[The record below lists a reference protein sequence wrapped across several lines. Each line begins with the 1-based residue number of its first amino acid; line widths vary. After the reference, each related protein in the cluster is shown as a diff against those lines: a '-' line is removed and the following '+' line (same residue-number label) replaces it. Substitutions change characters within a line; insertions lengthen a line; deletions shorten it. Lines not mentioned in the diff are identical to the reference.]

1 MLFGSSYSTDEIKF
15 IDDSQKKSQI
25 PQINDLHSLQSRKS
39 TNKSN
44 FVYTP
49 LPTEKLKR
57 KKSNKR
63 VKFNDNVDIVY
74 VESYKEFNKID
85 DDDFNIYDYIDQ
97 YANNDT
103 NNNNNNLTKN
113 NNNKKKDCGCTC
125 LII

>member
-85 DDDFNIYDYIDQ
+85 DDYFNNCGYFQIY
-97 YANNDT
+97 NNSYDT
-103 NNNNNNLTKN
+103 KKN
-113 NNNKKKDCGCTC
+113 NNKNNCGCTC
-125 LII
+125 NIM